1 MTYRKLQNGDIVD
14 IIAPSSSKDVD
25 LKAIADIVRG
35 FGLTP
40 RIPDNMLL
48 SGVDPFSANT
58 DEFRFNQ
65 LKQAIYTEDSKVI
78 WAFRGGY
85 GAGRLIPSLHELPLP
100 MYPKILIG
108 YSDITALH
116 IICTQKYGWSTLH
129 GRTLSEFIVRKT
141 NEAEISAMKEALFGR
156 VKATFNNLKLLNTV
170 NLSDKE
176 IKSEVVGGNLALI
189 QTSLGTPWQFNA
201 DNKIVLLEDVDERG
215 YSIDRML
222 THLTHAGIFDK
233 ALAVMIGDILCN
245 PEKDG
250 TMLCDMAVARFAN
263 SLNIPV
269 LSCSQVGHGE
279 YNWPVPFNMPA
290 ILTLGELPTLV
301 IDTFR

>member
-129 GRTLSEFIVRKT
+129 GRTLSEFIFRKT

-233 ALAVMIGDILCN
+233 ALAVMIGDIMCN

>member
-1 MTYRKLQNGDIVD
+1 
-14 IIAPSSSKDVD
+14 
-25 LKAIADIVRG
+25 
-35 FGLTP
+35 
-40 RIPDNMLL
+40 
-48 SGVDPFSANT
+48 
-58 DEFRFNQ
+58 
-65 LKQAIYTEDSKVI
+65 
-78 WAFRGGY
+78 
-85 GAGRLIPSLHELPLP
+85 

-233 ALAVMIGDILCN
+233 ALAVMIGDIMCN

>member
-233 ALAVMIGDILCN
+233 ALAVMIGDIMCN

>member
-1 MTYRKLQNGDIVD
+1 
-14 IIAPSSSKDVD
+14 
-25 LKAIADIVRG
+25 
-35 FGLTP
+35 
-40 RIPDNMLL
+40 
-48 SGVDPFSANT
+48 
-58 DEFRFNQ
+58 
-65 LKQAIYTEDSKVI
+65 VI

-233 ALAVMIGDILCN
+233 ALAVMIGDIMCN

>member
-108 YSDITALH
+108 YSDITPLH

-233 ALAVMIGDILCN
+233 ALAVMIGDIMCN